1 MEEQF
6 KLPDAAQMWVKGE
19 HYYRTFDL
27 DSRKFIC
34 WRIDQWHLDGEIE
47 YRWEYDH
54 TESN

>member
-1 MEEQF
+1 MITPKDE
-6 KLPDAAQMWVKGE
+6 LPDAAQMWVKGE
-19 HYYRTFDL
+19 RYYRTFDL

-54 TESN
+54 TES